1 MKYLGVVLLVVV
13 VVVAAA
19 VAVAVGNIPPE
30 SVESRLLRPSLDL
43 VWFE

>member
-1 MKYLGVVLLVVV
+1 MKYLGVVLLLVV
-13 VVVAAA
+13 
-19 VAVAVGNIPPE
+19 VGNIPLE

>member
-1 MKYLGVVLLVVV
+1 MKYLGVVLLLV

-19 VAVAVGNIPPE
+19 VAVVVGNIPLE